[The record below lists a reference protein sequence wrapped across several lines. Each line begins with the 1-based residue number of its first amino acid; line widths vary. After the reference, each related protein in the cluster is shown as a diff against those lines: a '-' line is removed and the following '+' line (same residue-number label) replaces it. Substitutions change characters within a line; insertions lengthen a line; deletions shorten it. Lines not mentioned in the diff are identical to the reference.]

1 MGGGEL
7 MDEVGFRFGLRA
19 EVVEIVVELG
29 LVLVSGFIE
38 QNDGAG
44 GKSVS
49 QGVERGGLF
58 TGLRC
63 GALGFGGVGAGGGD
77 LAVGGRHGVLT
88 GF

>member
-1 MGGGEL
+1 
-7 MDEVGFRFGLRA
+7 
-19 EVVEIVVELG
+19 
-29 LVLVSGFIE
+29 
-38 QNDGAG
+38 
-44 GKSVS
+44 
-49 QGVERGGLF
+49 LF